1 MLNGYFTATYYATN
15 QNMKKIAIVKLSALG
30 DIVHAMV
37 ALQFIKAHL
46 PELQIDWLVETR
58 FADLLRDNP
67 DISNIL
73 TVNLKATKINKRA
86 IFHEIK
92 TVRNYA
98 RERYDLVI
106 DAQGLLKSAIT
117 AKLLG
122 KYVAGFDKNSIRE
135 SLASLFYSQKILCAY
150 DENTIDRNAAVLSQP
165 FGFSISS
172 ADILAKQPFLFFH
185 APHFNL
191 TAFLRHDLKNIVFV
205 IGSTWES
212 RNYPS
217 AKFIDVA
224 NELKQNFLVIWGNE
238 IERKTAENM
247 AKQSPF
253 IRALPAL
260 NLNDLK
266 ALLSQVDLVIGND
279 TGPTH
284 MAWGLNKPSITL
296 FGCTPI
302 SRVYQTEINKVLKS
316 ASIVNPRK
324 LNKQDDSIKEI
335 PSRDIVEVA
344 SALLRL

>member
-1 MLNGYFTATYYATN
+1 M
-15 QNMKKIAIVKLSALG
+15 
-30 DIVHAMV
+30 
-37 ALQFIKAHL
+37 
-46 PELQIDWLVETR
+46 
-58 FADLLRDNP
+58 
-67 DISNIL
+67 
-73 TVNLKATKINKRA
+73 
-86 IFHEIK
+86 
-92 TVRNYA
+92 
-98 RERYDLVI
+98 
-106 DAQGLLKSAIT
+106 
-117 AKLLG
+117 
-122 KYVAGFDKNSIRE
+122 
-135 SLASLFYSQKILCAY
+135 
-150 DENTIDRNAAVLSQP
+150 
-165 FGFSISS
+165 
-172 ADILAKQPFLFFH
+172 
-185 APHFNL
+185 
-191 TAFLRHDLKNIVFV
+191 FV

-224 NELKQNFLVIWGNE
+224 NELRQNFLVIWGNE